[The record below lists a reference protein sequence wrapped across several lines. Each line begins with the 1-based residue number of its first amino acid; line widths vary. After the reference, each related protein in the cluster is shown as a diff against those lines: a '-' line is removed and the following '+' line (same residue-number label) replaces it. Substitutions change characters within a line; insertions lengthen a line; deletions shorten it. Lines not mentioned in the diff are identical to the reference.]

1 MPKFIRFAVPPTC
14 AALLLPVSL
23 PEKSQCHA
31 GQFDQAQ
38 FDQLPREP
46 YDQPHTHDADNEPI
60 EPSTLA
66 FSMYTNTSAQ
76 TVSTDSRAVEWI
88 MQSPDS
94 TFDHDQLFATNLK
107 AAGVTLYVWRTPA
120 DPAMTG
126 SNRKVGE
133 G

>member
-1 MPKFIRFAVPPTC
+1 VPPCCCPFVYPRSRNATPC
-14 AALLLPVSL
+14 NSIRRN
-23 PEKSQCHA
+23 SISCHA
-31 GQFDQAQ
+31 NPTIS
-38 FDQLPREP
+38 LTPM
-46 YDQPHTHDADNEPI
+46 TLNADNEPL

-76 TVSTDSRAVEWI
+76 TVSTDWRNVEWI

-94 TFDHDQLFATNLK
+94 MLDHDQLFAKSLK
-107 AAGVTLYVWRTPA
+107 AAGVTLYVQRTPT